1 MKIKVLKTASSR
13 KPTAY
18 CQVMMDEPPM
28 MPKK

>member
-13 KPTAY
+13 KPSAY
-18 CQVMMDEPPM
+18 CDIIVDEPPM

>member
-28 MPKK
+28 LPKK